1 MPSLDKIEQKWQFTY
16 LSSKTVITACQS
28 GIPSGIKTDVTVRK
42 RKAWKNVVIHK
53 NEKFIVSLKVPQ
65 LKTWNW
71 ELELEPKEKWPIQLE
86 NPTINFLES
95 KKEKLYLVISF
106 RGACIFQ
113 QRLRVYNLRQ
123 EASVLQLSITLPYQ
137 QQTTLVPSSPDLPRV
152 ALHFPGVF
160 SSGFQVPK
168 MSKINSSI

>member
-53 NEKFIVSLKVPQ
+53 NEKFMVSLKVPQ

-86 NPTINFLES
+86 NPTSIFLKS

-123 EASVLQLSITLPYQ
+123 EASVLQLSINLPYQ
-137 QQTTLVPSSPDLPRV
+137 QQTTLIPSSPDLPRI